1 MRLAVVGATG
11 PTGQLVVEQ
20 AVEEY
25 GWEVV
30 ALVRR
35 PGRLVIQN
43 DKVKV
48 SDIRDF
54 IKQNM

>member
-1 MRLAVVGATG
+1 MVGATG